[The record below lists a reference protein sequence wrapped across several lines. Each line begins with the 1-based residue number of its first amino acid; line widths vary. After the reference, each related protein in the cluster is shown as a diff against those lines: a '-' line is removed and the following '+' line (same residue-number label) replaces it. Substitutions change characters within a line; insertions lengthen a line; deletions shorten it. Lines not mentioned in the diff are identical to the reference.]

1 MTMTCAP
8 LDASEN
14 PNSKERLL
22 TDFTTTSAD
31 LGWHVVNDSV
41 MGGRSHGRFSV
52 DDGTLQF
59 TGHTN
64 TNGGGFSSIRTA
76 SLQLDLSAFSG
87 VRLAVKG
94 DGRRYTWRLTTNA
107 TWRGRQVSFWA
118 DFDTRDGEWQ
128 VADLPFNAFIP
139 RMRGYQLEGIEL
151 DPDTITGM
159 GLMIYDGEDSDFDLQ
174 LASVH
179 AYANHESFDVTR
191 YRWQQRMLVVS
202 APRHDDEHLAAQL
215 HAVAASPQDFA
226 GRDLVLVTLV
236 DDGNSAAGNQALNDA
251 DVASARAALDM
262 TPGAFALRLVGKD
275 GSVKL
280 ARDSATAMA
289 DIYALIDTMPMRRA
303 EIARID

>member
-1 MTMTCAP
+1 
-8 LDASEN
+8 
-14 PNSKERLL
+14 
-22 TDFTTTSAD
+22 
-31 LGWHVVNDSV
+31 
-41 MGGRSHGRFSV
+41 
-52 DDGTLQF
+52 
-59 TGHTN
+59 
-64 TNGGGFSSIRTA
+64 
-76 SLQLDLSAFSG
+76 LQLDLSAFSG
-87 VRLAVKG
+87 IRLAVKG

-128 VADLPFNAFIP
+128 VADLPFDAFIP

-159 GLMIYDGEDSDFDLQ
+159 GLMIYDGEDADFDLQ

-179 AYANHESFDVTR
+179 AVANDEPFDVTR

-215 HAVAASPQDFA
+215 RAAADSRQDFA

-236 DDGNSAAGNQALNDA
+236 DDGDSAAGNQALTDA
-251 DVASARAALDM
+251 DVASARAALDIASG
-262 TPGAFALRLVGKD
+262 TFALRLVGKD

-289 DIYALIDTMPMRRA
+289 DVYALIDTMPMRRA